1 MYLMDMRK
9 AISTICNYFISH
21 ASSGV
26 IEEINNK
33 INLVKRPVYGF
44 RSFENFRLR
53 LLAAFSS

>member
-1 MYLMDMRK
+1 MRK